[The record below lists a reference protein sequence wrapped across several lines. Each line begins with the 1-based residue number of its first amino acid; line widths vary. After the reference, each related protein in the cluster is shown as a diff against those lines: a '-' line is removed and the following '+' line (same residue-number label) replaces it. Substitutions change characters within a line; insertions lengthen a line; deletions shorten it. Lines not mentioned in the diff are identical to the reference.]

1 MKLVRLLIIIAVLQI
16 VADAQTI
23 TVYLAGDS
31 TMAEKTAEKRP
42 ETGWGEYLQIYF
54 DEKRVKID
62 NRARNGRSTKS
73 FIDEGH
79 WQKIVDDLKP
89 GDYVLIQ
96 FGHNDSKKEDPKRYA
111 EAKTDYITNLKRF
124 ASEVRKK
131 SANPVI
137 LSPVVRRRFNEKLE
151 FYDTHGEYPSAA
163 RQAATEA
170 KVPFIDM
177 HGKSEALL
185 RSFGAERSKKL
196 FLILAEGEHPNYP
209 KGSDDNTHFSAYGAE
224 QIARLAVEG
233 FKETMIGLAKLLI
246 RKLKVKNS

>member
-1 MKLVRLLIIIAVLQI
+1 MIFVRLLIIIFALQI
-16 VADAQTI
+16 AANAQPI

-42 ETGWGEYLQIYF
+42 ETGWGEFLRIYF

-79 WQKIVDDLKP
+79 WQKLADDLKP

-124 ASEVRKK
+124 ASDVRSKG
-131 SANPVI
+131 AHPVI
-137 LSPVVRRRFNEKLE
+137 MSPVVRRRFNEKLE
-151 FYDTHGEYPSAA
+151 FYDTHGEYPLSA
-163 RQAATEA
+163 RRAATEA
-170 KVPFIDM
+170 DVPFIDM

-185 RSFGAERSKKL
+185 KSFGAERSKKL
-196 FLILAEGEHPNYP
+196 FLILAAGEHPNYP

-224 QIARLAVEG
+224 QIAGLAVEG
-233 FKETMIGLAKLLI
+233 FEETKIGLAKLLI
-246 RKLKVKNS
+246 RKPKETNE